1 MRLLDQLDFELIR
14 RNPKPLIGYSDI
26 TALHTAIY
34 RHAGLLTFHGGML
47 NADLL
52 GPSCR
57 QPRLRCWRSWVGM
70 CGQVS
75 RSCTLLTSH

>member
-1 MRLLDQLDFELIR
+1 MRLLDQLDFQLIR

-34 RHAGLLTFHGGML
+34 RQTGLITFHGGML

-52 GPSCR
+52 GASCS
-57 QPRLRCWRSWVGM
+57 QPKLRCWPSWVAR
-70 CGQVS
+70 CGPVS
-75 RSCTLLTSH
+75 RSCTRLTSP